1 MALNN
6 VSITSMHHTTLT
18 DISYWFSDDMI
29 AVSGSDDSFQTCTLD
44 TFRRL
49 YNDAVESMNAYH
61 TLAELYKDKAK
72 HYQKLY
78 DDKMHELY
86 DD

>member
-18 DISYWFSDDMI
+18 DISYFLDDTL
-29 AVSGSDDSFQTCTLD
+29 AASGSDGSFETYTLES
-44 TFRRL
+44 FRRL

-61 TLAELYKDKAK
+61 TLAESYKNKAE

-78 DDKMHELY
+78 DNKVHELY

>member
-1 MALNN
+1 MTINN

-18 DISYWFSDDMI
+18 DLSYFLDDTL
-29 AVSGSDDSFQTCTLD
+29 AASGSDNSFETYTLE

-49 YNDAVESMNAYH
+49 YNDAVESMNAYRA
-61 TLAELYKDKAK
+61 LAESYRGKAE